1 MTKECLVVRGGW
13 EGHDP
18 VRATEVFIPALK
30 REGFFVD
37 IEDTPEIYADTAA
50 LARYDLIVQC
60 ITMGSATVDEV
71 AGLRAAVAA
80 GAGFAGWHGGII
92 DSFRASTDYLQL
104 VGAQFAA
111 HPHAAVDRGRTDIE
125 AYRRYTVR
133 VTDAGAEH
141 PITAGI
147 EDFDVFTEQ
156 YWVLADGLLTVLA
169 DCVLEPGEG
178 DEWAHPVTM
187 PVAWTR
193 QWGQGRIF
201 ATSIG
206 HTVGALKVPQVREI
220 VERGMAWA
228 AR

>member
-1 MTKECLVVRGGW
+1 
-13 EGHDP
+13 
-18 VRATEVFIPALK
+18 
-30 REGFFVD
+30 
-37 IEDTPEIYADTAA
+37 
-50 LARYDLIVQC
+50 
-60 ITMGSATVDEV
+60 
-71 AGLRAAVAA
+71 
-80 GAGFAGWHGGII
+80 
-92 DSFRASTDYLQL
+92 
-104 VGAQFAA
+104 
-111 HPHAAVDRGRTDIE
+111 
-125 AYRRYTVR
+125 VR

-141 PITAGI
+141 PITAGV

-156 YWVLADGLLTVLA
+156 YWVLADGLLNVLA